1 MTASIIPPNAKYPDR
16 DSRDV
21 NSDWISMDRDTLM
34 DLGRYLNV
42 YIEPFDSCDGTMNQT
57 VVWLEAN
64 GKNVDRE
71 ISWLEDQ
78 GISCDCE
85 IVTKLYIPTRFGLK

>member
-1 MTASIIPPNAKYPDR
+1 
-16 DSRDV
+16 
-21 NSDWISMDRDTLM
+21 MDRDTLM

-64 GKNVDRE
+64 GKDVNRE
-71 ISWLEDQ
+71 ITWLQTQ
-78 GISCDCE
+78 GVNCDCE
-85 IVTKLYIPTRFGLK
+85 VVTKLYIPTRFGLK

>member
-1 MTASIIPPNAKYPDR
+1 MTASVIPPVLPHSPRDR
-16 DSRDV
+16 EGV
-21 NSDWISMDRDTLM
+21 HSDRTSMDKDTLM

-42 YIEPFDSCDGTMNQT
+42 YIEPFDSCDGSMNQT

-71 ISWLEDQ
+71 ISWLESQ
-78 GISCDCE
+78 GVSCDCE
-85 IVTKLYIPTRFGLK
+85 VVTKLYIPTRFGLK